1 MAHNISNN
9 NVVTFKLPE
18 LYGSDDEID
27 EYEEEIDASVFEVIV
42 AYADGKKKP
51 YRNLPSMCFFIG
63 PVVSCNYELISSCFI
78 CYFSCVQLYV

>member
-42 AYADGKKKP
+42 AYADGKK
-51 YRNLPSMCFFIG
+51 
-63 PVVSCNYELISSCFI
+63 ETISQSP
-78 CYFSCVQLYV
+78 